1 MKKNQLI
8 WNYVRELNILFYTND
23 RFFQMLSFNNFC
35 EETFLMMIYDYC
47 TIQYETEQT
56 FILDEIQLEYLAY
69 EYKESTVMTQLLLE
83 DLATIEAIS
92 TDGSLVYNL
101 SSEGEYKFDLLMF

>member
-1 MKKNQLI
+1 
-8 WNYVRELNILFYTND
+8 
-23 RFFQMLSFNNFC
+23 
-35 EETFLMMIYDYC
+35 MMIYDYC
-47 TIQYETEQT
+47 VIQYETEQT

-101 SSEGEYKFDLLMF
+101 SKEGEYRFDQLMF

>member
-1 MKKNQLI
+1 MKRNQLI
-8 WNYVRELNILFYTND
+8 WSYVRDLNKLFYAND
-23 RFFQMLSFNNFC
+23 RFFQMLFFNNFC

-47 TIQYETEQT
+47 IIQYKTEHT
-56 FILDEIQLEYLAY
+56 FILDEIQIEYLAY
-69 EYKESTVMTQLLLE
+69 EYKQSTVMTQLLLE

-101 SSEGEYKFDLLMF
+101 SSEGEYKFDQLMF

>member
-1 MKKNQLI
+1 MERNQLI
-8 WNYVRELNILFYTND
+8 WNYIRDLNMLFYTND
-23 RFFQMLSFNNFC
+23 KFFQMISFNNFY

-47 TIQYETEQT
+47 LIQYETEQT

-83 DLATIEAIS
+83 DLAIIEAIS
-92 TDGSLVYNL
+92 IDGSLVYNL
-101 SSEGEYKFDLLMF
+101 SKEGERKFDQLMF

>member
-8 WNYVRELNILFYTND
+8 WEYVRDLNKLFYIND
-23 RFFQMLSFNNFC
+23 RFFRMVSFNNFC

-47 TIQYETEQT
+47 AMQYKIEHT
-56 FILDEIQLEYLAY
+56 FILDEIQIEYLAY

-83 DLATIEAIS
+83 DLASIEAIAM
-92 TDGSLVYNL
+92 DGSLVYNL
-101 SSEGEYKFDLLMF
+101 SSEGEYKFDQLMF